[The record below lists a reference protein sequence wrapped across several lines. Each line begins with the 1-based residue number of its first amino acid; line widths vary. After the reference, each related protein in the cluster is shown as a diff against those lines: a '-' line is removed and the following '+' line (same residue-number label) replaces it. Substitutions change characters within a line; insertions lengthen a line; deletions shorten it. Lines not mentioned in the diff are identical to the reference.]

1 MINKLA
7 ALGTMAALGAA
18 SHLATNAIA
27 VGADKVDTGG
37 RKHDLHKRPG
47 IAGTKHGV
55 MVGKLVH
62 GAKARALHTGILH
75 GMDPKRKHSSTAAA
89 VIEALPLVG
98 SAHYTFHYHMGH
110 KVGEKYKGLSLEQ
123 KRAKLQD
130 LHDTIASIQH
140 HEDFPHLGALKEGI
154 HRALSGH
161 KPFHSART
169 LEEQED
175 KRSATQKV
183 DDYIKRHHTLK
194 GKLKDK
200 ASAAGHKTHKA
211 IKAVGHAKA
220 NLADKVTPARIKRKI
235 VTKSVEY
242 ATKVDTKSQ
251 KGVKANTA
259 LAVAVHPRL
268 TDLQKFPRAAAKLTP
283 EQRAAAG
290 PKFQHIAK
298 EFA

>member
-7 ALGTMAALGAA
+7 ALGTMAAIGAA
-18 SHLATNAIA
+18 SHVATNALA

-37 RKHDLHKRPG
+37 RKHDLDKRPG
-47 IAGTKHGV
+47 IAGTKHGI

-75 GMDPKRKHSSTAAA
+75 GMDHKRKHSSTAAA

-98 SAHYTFHYHMGH
+98 SAHYTFHYHIGH

-123 KRAKLQD
+123 KRAKLQE
-130 LHDTIASIQH
+130 LHDTIASIPH

-175 KRSATQKV
+175 KRSGAQKV
-183 DDYIKRHHTLK
+183 KEYMEQRHTVR
-194 GKLKDK
+194 GVLKDK
-200 ASAAGHKTHKA
+200 AKDAGHAAHKA
-211 IKAVGHAKA
+211 IKAVGNAKSKLLNKA
-220 NLADKVTPARIKRKI
+220 VPGKVKRRIAVRAA
-235 VTKSVEY
+235 EY
-242 ATKVDTKSQ
+242 SRKVDTTSQ

-259 LAVAVHPRL
+259 LSIAAHPRIQ
-268 TDLQKFPRAAAKLTP
+268 DLQKLPRAAAKLTP
-283 EQRAAAG
+283 EQRAAARQ
-290 PKFQHIAK
+290 KLQHIVA